1 MGSKIE
7 YPTYGRPRLLSP
19 EYERELARQAHVAS
33 MPGAKGRHYAMVA
46 ARALFDLDQ
55 PGWVPRDAVFA
66 HFVKRNGDLKWSM
79 LSELGRIDDE
89 ETVRA
94 VARIVGRQCLP
105 TARATALIRR
115 IRIGE
120 RPPSPDRLTS
130 GLLTVIAT
138 HCARYPTTSE
148 AEIVTALEA
157 AAAAVHRDSS
167 GCKDLPSF
175 GPGTSGSSADAR

>member
-7 YPTYGRPRLLSP
+7 QPTYGRPRLLSP
-19 EYERELARQAHVAS
+19 EYARELTRQDRIAS
-33 MPGAKGRHYAMVA
+33 THGAQGRHYAMVA

-55 PGWVPRDAVFA
+55 PGWVPRDAAFA

-79 LSELGRIDDE
+79 LSELGRIEDE
-89 ETVRA
+89 ESLRA
-94 VARIVGRQCLP
+94 VARIVGRQRLP

-115 IRIGE
+115 IRIGD
-120 RPPSPDRLTS
+120 RPPPPDRLTR

-138 HCARYPTTSE
+138 HWARYPTTSE

-167 GCKDLPSF
+167 GCKD
-175 GPGTSGSSADAR
+175 

>member
-7 YPTYGRPRLLSP
+7 QPTYGRPRLLSP
-19 EYERELARQAHVAS
+19 EYERELTRQAHVAS
-33 MPGAKGRHYAMVA
+33 THRAQGRYYAMVA
-46 ARALFDLDQ
+46 SRALFDLNQ
-55 PGWVPRDAVFA
+55 SGWVPRDAIFA
-66 HFVKRNGDLKWSM
+66 HFVKRSGDLKWSM

-89 ETVRA
+89 ETLRA

-115 IRIGE
+115 IRIGDC
-120 RPPSPDRLTS
+120 PPQPDRLTRS
-130 GLLTVIAT
+130 LLTVIAT

-148 AEIVTALEA
+148 AEIVAALEA
-157 AAAAVHRDSS
+157 AASAVHEDSS
-167 GCKDLPSF
+167 GCKESPGF